1 MIMESEEIVMPK
13 KRALSKSKE
22 ITNKKIRT
30 DEDLLPNL
38 PSINNICKN
47 TKINNIF
54 MNVDSCITTVPSSQE
69 TSNKFNLSTS
79 FQPIINNTNI
89 NNTNNINL
97 ETGTINKRK
106 MPDIDSMFNDEE
118 DPFNYMDIDEI
129 EEPKKKS
136 KKEVEL
142 NLPVTVKSHNMNEQ
156 TKSPEININNIIDP
170 NLIMNLLAT
179 AKGNGQFIDPCNSFN
194 KSVSDIRVID
204 IVFCE
209 DNHVYYYDLM
219 FWNLI

>member
-1 MIMESEEIVMPK
+1 MIMESEEIVMSK
-13 KRALSKSKE
+13 KRALSNSKE

-38 PSINNICKN
+38 PSINICKN
-47 TKINNIF
+47 TKINNIS

-142 NLPVTVKSHNMNEQ
+142 ILPVTVKSRNTNEQ
-156 TKSPEININNIIDP
+156 TKSTEININNIIDP

-209 DNHVYYYDLM
+209 DNHVFYYDLM